1 MNMFIRSSR
10 DPEKKANNPPVY
22 NHCPKPQ
29 TFWKSSLHKKHSH
42 QRSNLFKL
50 SQRKWQ
56 EQNQRTLAKQAYSRH
71 LPLNYVYVTTRT
83 QRYMWATVDTV
94 RMAK

>member
-1 MNMFIRSSR
+1 MARAE
-10 DPEKKANNPPVY
+10 P
-22 NHCPKPQ
+22 
-29 TFWKSSLHKKHSH
+29 T
-42 QRSNLFKL
+42 
-50 SQRKWQ
+50 
-56 EQNQRTLAKQAYSRH
+56 TLAKQAYSRH